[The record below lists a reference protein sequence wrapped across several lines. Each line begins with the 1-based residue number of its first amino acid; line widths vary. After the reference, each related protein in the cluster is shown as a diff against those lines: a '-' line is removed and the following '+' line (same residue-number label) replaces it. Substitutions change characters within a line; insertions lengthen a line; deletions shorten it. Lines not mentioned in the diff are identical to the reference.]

1 MIRLSARLASAAPT
15 TREPRPLSGRSRPE
29 SQVARYDFILSS
41 ATPAYLSAENI
52 HGQVPPP
59 EWNGLV
65 VQGSY
70 GPGWLIQTPVIPSGW
85 VIVAASGGLNSVT
98 NPVMFRR
105 HAKPAYQG
113 LQVLPGPRPGYPLIE
128 SFTVRTCGVGV
139 ARRGAAVAL
148 YVGTGPYVAPELPAF
163 AE

>member
-1 MIRLSARLASAAPT
+1 MAWIALGVERLIDLVHT
-15 TREPRPLSGRSRPE
+15 G
-29 SQVARYDFILSS
+29 QVTSS

-52 HGQVPPP
+52 HGAVPPP

-98 NPVMFRR
+98 NPLMFRQ
-105 HAKPAYQG
+105 HPKAQYQG
-113 LQVLPGPRPGYPLIE
+113 LQIMPGPRPGYPLIE
-128 SFTVRTCGVGV
+128 SFTFRTCGVGT

-148 YVGTGPYVAPELPAF
+148 YVGTGPYTPPELPAY